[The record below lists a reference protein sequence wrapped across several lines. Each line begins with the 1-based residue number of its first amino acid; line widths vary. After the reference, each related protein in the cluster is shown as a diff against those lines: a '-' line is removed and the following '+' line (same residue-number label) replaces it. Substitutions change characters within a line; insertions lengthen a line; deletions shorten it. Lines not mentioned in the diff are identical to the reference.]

1 MVLQF
6 KYNKRCFLML
16 IHKNVLL
23 LYLFV
28 QFANFLF
35 LKFLNC
41 NTDDTVLVRVYSS
54 SVKTTKNQDVSDGT
68 RVLPTLNS
76 SSFKAFLIIIIK

>member
-28 QFANFLF
+28 QFAN
-35 LKFLNC
+35 FLNC

>member
-1 MVLQF
+1 MFLDVDTQ
-6 KYNKRCFLML
+6 KCFTF
-16 IHKNVLL
+16 ISVCSICE
-23 LYLFV
+23 FSI
-28 QFANFLF
+28 

-68 RVLPTLNS
+68 RVLPTLIS